1 MFLPFTYRYSK
12 LIMIQLINGNKL
24 IEVKN
29 MEYIFIGLLGFSL
42 LLFVLSF
49 FLKDPYKIL
58 RAEIDENAIYQVQEL
73 YIIKKKLKLLEEELL
88 VEDNSFQPATKV
100 YTNTN
105 LEVTTPPKAPKKEIH
120 EIIKNQVWS
129 LAQQDVSIDQIA
141 KQASLSKADVDAIL
155 IEMMN
160 RR

>member
-1 MFLPFTYRYSK
+1 MLQY
-12 LIMIQLINGNKL
+12 INGNKF

-29 MEYIFIGLLGFSL
+29 MEHVFIGLLGFSL

-58 RAEIDENAIYQVQEL
+58 RAEIDENAIQQVQEL
-73 YIIKKKLKLLEEELL
+73 YIIKKKIKLLEEELL

-100 YTNTN
+100 FTDVEPTIP
-105 LEVTTPPKAPKKEIH
+105 TQAPRKEIH

-141 KQASLSKADVDAIL
+141 KQASLSKADVEAIL

>member
-1 MFLPFTYRYSK
+1 MLQY
-12 LIMIQLINGNKL
+12 INGNKL
-24 IEVKN
+24 IEVKI

-58 RAEIDENAIYQVQEL
+58 RAEIDDNAINQVQEL
-73 YIIKKKLKLLEEELL
+73 YIIKKKIKLLEEELL
-88 VEDNSFQPATKV
+88 VEDTSFQPATKV
-100 YTNTN
+100 TNI
-105 LEVTTPPKAPKKEIH
+105 EVPTKAQAPKKEIH

-129 LAQQDVSIDQIA
+129 LAQQDVPIDQIA
-141 KQASLSKADVDAIL
+141 KQANLSKADVDAIL